1 MKGFYIKV
9 LEFMYEKRFNQFQ
22 SLFYDLFKNYD
33 HIDED
38 SFISEWFDRFIIKK
52 LIPYVPP
59 SELHRSYRE
68 YTAKRRS
75 LLKTYIRTY
84 WQFCKNPK
92 KYPASIRDAMRYF
105 ELNDLNVSELKSK
118 YREKVKAFHPDRAGR
133 KEENHREMVKI
144 NYYYQLLRS
153 VLND

>member
-1 MKGFYIKV
+1 MRGFYIKV

-22 SLFYDLFKNYD
+22 SIFYDLFKNYEN
-33 HIDED
+33 IDED
-38 SFISEWFDRFIIKK
+38 SFINEWFDRFVIKK

-68 YTAKRRS
+68 YASKKRS

-84 WQFCKNPK
+84 WHFCRDPK
-92 KYPASIRDAMRYF
+92 KYSASISEAVNYF
-105 ELNDLNVSELKSK
+105 GLKELNVRELRER
-118 YREKVKAFHPDRAGR
+118 YREKVKNFHPDMAG
-133 KEENHREMVKI
+133 KTQNNHKEMVKI

>member
-22 SLFYDLFKNYD
+22 SLFYDLFKNYEY
-33 HIDED
+33 IDED

-52 LIPYVPP
+52 LIPYVPV
-59 SELHRSYRE
+59 SELHKSYRE
-68 YTAKRRS
+68 YSAKKRS

-84 WQFCKNPK
+84 WQFCRNPR
-92 KYPASIRDAMRYF
+92 KYPAHISDAIEYF
-105 ELNDLNVSELKSK
+105 ELKDLNAEELKSK
-118 YREKVKAFHPDRAGR
+118 YREKVKAFHPDRMGKR
-133 KEENHREMVKI
+133 EENHKEMVKI